1 MRERLSERL
10 SEILAEI
17 LDGYLLLHQVAEE
30 LGVSRM
36 TLWRWVKLGRLP
48 VYRIGREVLV
58 AKHVVAEIKAR
69 GAVCVK
75 P

>member
-1 MRERLSERL
+1 MRERLSEL
-10 SEILAEI
+10 
-17 LDGYLLLHQVAEE
+17 LDDYLFLYQVAEE

-36 TLWRWVKLGRLP
+36 TLWRWIKSGRLP

-58 AKHVVAEIKAR
+58 ARHTVAKIKAR
-69 GAVCVK
+69 GAECVK